1 MLLAKTQNTCILC
14 NIMNSNTDISTS
26 ILNQAMQAKKAS
38 HVLRQAPTKQKNNF
52 LNFLAT
58 ALEENLEYVLAEN
71 AKDLTNAINI
81 TVAMKRRLTLSKE
94 IILDMAKSVRE
105 IGAAEDPVGKV
116 EKETRRPDGL
126 SILRVRVPIGVIAV
140 IFESR
145 PNVIIDVAA
154 LCVKSGNAV
163 IVRGGKE
170 ALFSNNALEICIK
183 KALEQ
188 SGLPIYAVQQLEDRR
203 HEAIGELVQLEDY
216 LDLVIPRGRE
226 ELIRMV
232 SEKSR
237 VAVIKHVR
245 GLCHLY
251 IDSEADVKKSIRLAI
266 NAKTSNP
273 STCNSIET
281 LLVHKDL
288 ADRVIP
294 DLLLELFEKNVEV
307 RGDEKV
313 CKYDPRCIQAT
324 ESDWSTEYLDFILSI
339 KIVDSYDEAIL
350 HIQKYSSGLTD
361 SIATENKARADD
373 FLRVIDSA
381 SVLVNASNRL
391 TDGGVFGLGAEI
403 GISTSRIHMRG
414 PMGLED
420 LTVTRYNVIGNGQI
434 RE

>member
-1 MLLAKTQNTCILC
+1 VYIDNK
-14 NIMNSNTDISTS
+14 MNSITNISKS
-26 ILNQAMQAKKAS
+26 VINQAIRAKEAAS
-38 HVLRQAPTKQKNNF
+38 MLRQASTDQKNNF
-52 LNFLAT
+52 LKILAT
-58 ALEENLEYVLAEN
+58 LLEKNIEEILIENT
-71 AKDLTNAINI
+71 KDLAAADTI
-81 TVAMKRRLTLSKE
+81 TSAMKRRLTLDKNS
-94 IILDMAKSVRE
+94 ILNMAKGVLE
-105 IGAAEDPVGKV
+105 IALAEDPVSKIV
-116 EKETRRPDGL
+116 KDLVRPNGL
-126 SILRVRVPIGVIAV
+126 KISRIRVPIGVIAI

-170 ALFSNNALEICIK
+170 ALCSNTVLEKYIS

-188 SGLPIYAVQQLEDRR
+188 SGLPVFAVQQLEDRR

-226 ELIRMV
+226 ELIRLV

-237 VAVIKHVR
+237 VAVIKHKR

-251 IDSEADVKKSIRLAI
+251 IDSEAIVTKAI
-266 NAKTSNP
+266 KIAVNAKTSNP
-273 STCNSIET
+273 STCNTIET
-281 LLVHKDL
+281 LLVHKDI
-288 ADRVIP
+288 ADKLMP
-294 DLLLELFEKNVEV
+294 SLLKELFGRGVEI
-307 RGDEKV
+307 RGDENV
-313 CKYDPRCIQAT
+313 CKYDSRCILAT
-324 ESDWSTEYLDFILSI
+324 EEDWSTEYLDLILSI
-339 KIVDSYDEAIL
+339 KIVDSYEDAIK

-361 SIATENKARADD
+361 AIVTENKKRAED
-373 FLRVIDSA
+373 FLKAIDSA
-381 SVLVNASNRL
+381 VVLVNASNRL

-420 LTVTRYNVIGNGQI
+420 LTVTRYNVLGDGHI

>member
-1 MLLAKTQNTCILC
+1 
-14 NIMNSNTDISTS
+14 MNSNIFTS
-26 ILNQAMQAKKAS
+26 VVDQAIKAKKAS
-38 HVLRQAPTKQKNNF
+38 GILRQTPTDQKNSF
-52 LNFLAT
+52 LLTLAT
-58 ALEENLEYVLAEN
+58 LLEGRVKEILTDNMKDIN
-71 AKDLTNAINI
+71 SAKNI
-81 TVAMKRRLTLSKE
+81 TIAMKRRLTLNRDM
-94 IILDMAKSVRE
+94 IIDMSNSVRE
-105 IGAAEDPVGKV
+105 IATAEDPVGKIV
-116 EKETRRPDGL
+116 KKTIRPSGL
-126 SILRVRVPIGVIAV
+126 NVIRVRVPIGVITI

-170 ALFSNNALEICIK
+170 ALHSNTALMTCITM
-183 KALEQ
+183 ALEQ
-188 SGLPIYAVQQLEDRR
+188 SKLPIYAVQQLEDRR

-237 VAVIKHVR
+237 VAVIKHMR

-251 IDSEADVKKSIRLAI
+251 IDNDADVVKAIRIAV

-281 LLVHKDL
+281 LLIHKDI
-288 ADRVIP
+288 ADKMMP
-294 DLLLELFEKNVEV
+294 LLLKELFEKGVEI
-307 RGDEKV
+307 RGDKSV
-313 CKYDPRCIQAT
+313 CKYDSRCVVAQ
-324 ESDWSTEYLDFILSI
+324 EKDWSIEYLDLILSV
-339 KIVDSYDEAIL
+339 KIVDSYEEAIE
-350 HIQKYSSGLTD
+350 HIQQYSSGLTD
-361 SIATENKARADD
+361 AIVTENKARAED
-373 FLRVIDSA
+373 FLKVIDSA
-381 SVLVNASNRL
+381 TVLVNASNRL
-391 TDGGVFGLGAEI
+391 TDGGVFGLGAEM

-420 LTVTRYNVIGNGQI
+420 LTVTRYNVIGDGQI

>member
-1 MLLAKTQNTCILC
+1 MYIDNK
-14 NIMNSNTDISTS
+14 MNSITNISKS
-26 ILNQAMQAKKAS
+26 VINQAIRAKEAAS
-38 HVLRQAPTKQKNNF
+38 MLRQASTDQKNNF
-52 LNFLAT
+52 LKILAT
-58 ALEENLEYVLAEN
+58 LLEKNIEEILIENT
-71 AKDLTNAINI
+71 KDLAAADTI
-81 TVAMKRRLTLSKE
+81 TSAMKRRLTLDKNS
-94 IILDMAKSVRE
+94 ILNMAKGVLE
-105 IGAAEDPVGKV
+105 IALAEDPVSKIV
-116 EKETRRPDGL
+116 KDLVRPNGL
-126 SILRVRVPIGVIAV
+126 KISRIRVPIGVIAI

-170 ALFSNNALEICIK
+170 ALCSNTVLEKYIS

-188 SGLPIYAVQQLEDRR
+188 SGLPVFAVQQLEDRR

-226 ELIRMV
+226 ELIRLV

-237 VAVIKHVR
+237 VAVIKHKR

-251 IDSEADVKKSIRLAI
+251 IDSEAIVTKAI
-266 NAKTSNP
+266 KIAVNAKTSNP
-273 STCNSIET
+273 STCNTIET
-281 LLVHKDL
+281 LLVHKDI
-288 ADRVIP
+288 ADKLMP
-294 DLLLELFEKNVEV
+294 SLLKELFGRGVEI
-307 RGDEKV
+307 RGDENV
-313 CKYDPRCIQAT
+313 CKYDSRCILAT
-324 ESDWSTEYLDFILSI
+324 EEDWSTEYLDLILSI
-339 KIVDSYDEAIL
+339 KIVDSYEDAIK

-361 SIATENKARADD
+361 AIVTENKKRAED
-373 FLRVIDSA
+373 FLKAIDSA
-381 SVLVNASNRL
+381 VVLVNASNRL

-420 LTVTRYNVIGNGQI
+420 LTVTRYNVLGDGHI

>member
-1 MLLAKTQNTCILC
+1 MNIQTQSVLDQAQKAKKAAGVLRQETTEKKDAFLLVLADLLVKNTENILTENGKDMLLA
-14 NIMNSNTDISTS
+14 SG
-26 ILNQAMQAKKAS
+26 
-38 HVLRQAPTKQKNNF
+38 
-52 LNFLAT
+52 
-58 ALEENLEYVLAEN
+58 
-71 AKDLTNAINI
+71 LTN
-81 TVAMKRRLTLSKE
+81 AMKRRLELTAQSIE
-94 IILDMAKSVRE
+94 TIAQSVRE
-105 IGAAEDPVGKV
+105 IAKADDPVGKV
-116 EKETRRPDGL
+116 VKEWTRPSGL
-126 SILRVRVPIGVIAV
+126 RIVRIRVPIGVIAS

-170 ALFSNNALEICIK
+170 AQHSNNVLMECIT
-183 KALEQ
+183 KALAEV
-188 SGLPIYAVQQLEDRR
+188 GLPIDSVQQLEDRR

-226 ELIRMV
+226 ELIRTV

-237 VAVIKHVR
+237 VPVMRHMR

-251 IDSEADVKKSIRLAI
+251 VDSDADIEKAISIAV
-266 NAKTSNP
+266 NAKVSNP

-281 LLVHKDL
+281 LLVHKDI
-288 ADRVIP
+288 ADKIMP
-294 DLLLELFEKNVEV
+294 QLLKVLFENGVEV
-307 RGDEKV
+307 RGDSRTCSYEA
-313 CKYDPRCIQAT
+313 RCLLAT
-324 ESDWSTEYLDFILSI
+324 EQDWSSEYLDLILSV
-339 KIVDSYDEAIL
+339 KIVDSFDEAVE

-361 SIATENKARADD
+361 SIITENQDHSNQFLKA
-373 FLRVIDSA
+373 IDSA
-381 SVLVNASNRL
+381 TVLVNASNRL

-420 LTVTRYNVIGNGQI
+420 LTVTRYNVIGDGQI

>member
-1 MLLAKTQNTCILC
+1 ML
-14 NIMNSNTDISTS
+14 NSTITISKSVT
-26 ILNQAMQAKKAS
+26 NQAIRAKKAALI
-38 HVLRQAPTKQKNNF
+38 LRQAPTNQKNNF
-52 LNFLAT
+52 LMTLAILLEKC
-58 ALEENLEYVLAEN
+58 ADEILEENT
-71 AKDLTNAINI
+71 KDVIAADDVT
-81 TVAMKRRLTLSKE
+81 TAMKRRLTLNKD
-94 IILDMAKSVRE
+94 IIIDMVRGIRE
-105 IGAAEDPVGKV
+105 IAKAEDPVGKV
-116 EKETRRPDGL
+116 VKEIINPDGL
-126 SILRVRVPIGVIAV
+126 NVLQVRVPIGVIAI

-170 ALFSNNALEICIK
+170 ALHSNTAFMACIKEALEK
-183 KALEQ
+183 

-226 ELIRMV
+226 ELIKMV

-237 VAVIKHVR
+237 VAVIKHMR

-251 IDSEADVKKSIRLAI
+251 IDSDADITKAI
-266 NAKTSNP
+266 NIAVNAKTSNP

-281 LLVHKDL
+281 LLIHKDV
-288 ADRVIP
+288 APRVIP
-294 DLLLELFEKNVEV
+294 FLFKELFEKGVEI
-307 RGDEKV
+307 RGDERV
-313 CKYDPRCIQAT
+313 CKYDSRCVAAT
-324 ESDWSTEYLDFILSI
+324 EEDWSTEYLDFILSV
-339 KIVDSYDEAIL
+339 KIVDSYEEAIQ

-361 SIATENKARADD
+361 AIVTENKTRAED
-373 FLRVIDSA
+373 FLKAIDSA
-381 SVLVNASNRL
+381 TVLINASNRL
-391 TDGGVFGLGAEI
+391 TDGSVFGLGAEI

-420 LTVTRYNVIGNGQI
+420 LTVTRYNVVGDGNI

>member
-1 MLLAKTQNTCILC
+1 MC
-14 NIMNSNTDISTS
+14 NIEWVMNTNEFASTV
-26 ILNQAMQAKKAS
+26 NQAVKAKGAAGI
-38 HVLRQAPTKQKNNF
+38 LRQTSTEQKNNF
-52 LNFLAT
+52 LDILASL
-58 ALEENLEYVLAEN
+58 LEKNIEKILSENQ
-71 AKDLTNAINI
+71 KDLDTVGDI
-81 TVAMKRRLTLSKE
+81 TAAMKHRLTLNKN

-105 IGAAEDPVGKV
+105 IAKAEDPVGKLV
-116 EKETRRPDGL
+116 KETIRPDGL
-126 SILRVRVPIGVIAV
+126 KILRVRVPIGVIAV

-170 ALFSNNALEICIK
+170 ALHSNNILTEYITTALK
-183 KALEQ
+183 Q
-188 SGLPIYAVQQLEDRR
+188 SQLPISSVQQLEDRR

-226 ELIRMV
+226 ELIRAV

-237 VAVIKHVR
+237 VAVIKHMR

-251 IDSEADVKKSIRLAI
+251 IDSSADISKAI
-266 NAKTSNP
+266 HIAVNAKTSNP
-273 STCNSIET
+273 SACNSIET
-281 LLVHKDL
+281 LLIHKGV
-288 ADRVIP
+288 ADRVMP
-294 DLLLELFEKNVEV
+294 ELLKKLFEKGVEV
-307 RGDEKV
+307 RGDENV
-313 CKYDPRCIQAT
+313 CKYDSRCIAAK
-324 ESDWSTEYLDFILSI
+324 EEDWSTEYLDLILSI
-339 KIVDSYDEAIL
+339 KIIDSYEEAVQ

-361 SIATENKARADD
+361 AIVTEDKARAKD
-373 FLRVIDSA
+373 FLKVIDSA
-381 SVLVNASNRL
+381 TVLVNASNRL

-420 LTVTRYNVIGNGQI
+420 LTVTKYNVVGNGQI

>member
-1 MLLAKTQNTCILC
+1 MNT
-14 NIMNSNTDISTS
+14 NEFASTV
-26 ILNQAMQAKKAS
+26 NQAVKAKGAAGI
-38 HVLRQAPTKQKNNF
+38 LRQTSTEQKNNF
-52 LNFLAT
+52 LDILASL
-58 ALEENLEYVLAEN
+58 LEKNIEKILSENQ
-71 AKDLTNAINI
+71 KDLDTVGDI
-81 TVAMKRRLTLSKE
+81 TAAMKHRLTLNKN

-105 IGAAEDPVGKV
+105 IAKAEDPVGKLV
-116 EKETRRPDGL
+116 KETIRPDGL
-126 SILRVRVPIGVIAV
+126 KILRVRVPIGVIAV

-170 ALFSNNALEICIK
+170 ALHSNNILTEYITTALK
-183 KALEQ
+183 Q
-188 SGLPIYAVQQLEDRR
+188 SQLPISSVQQLEDRR

-226 ELIRMV
+226 ELIRAV

-237 VAVIKHVR
+237 VAVIKHMR

-251 IDSEADVKKSIRLAI
+251 IDSSADISKAI
-266 NAKTSNP
+266 HIAVNAKTSNP
-273 STCNSIET
+273 SACNSIET
-281 LLVHKDL
+281 LLIHKGV
-288 ADRVIP
+288 ADRVMP
-294 DLLLELFEKNVEV
+294 ELLKKLFEKGVEV
-307 RGDEKV
+307 RGDENV
-313 CKYDPRCIQAT
+313 CKYDSRCIAAK
-324 ESDWSTEYLDFILSI
+324 EEDWSTEYLDLILSI
-339 KIVDSYDEAIL
+339 KIIDSYEEAVQ

-361 SIATENKARADD
+361 AIVTEDKARAKD
-373 FLRVIDSA
+373 FLKVIDSA
-381 SVLVNASNRL
+381 TVLVNASNRL

-420 LTVTRYNVIGNGQI
+420 LTVTKYNVVGNGQI

>member
-1 MLLAKTQNTCILC
+1 MTEVKQPQSVIE
-14 NIMNSNTDISTS
+14 
-26 ILNQAMQAKKAS
+26 QAQKAKKAAG
-38 HVLRQAPTKQKNNF
+38 VLRQETTEKKNAF
-52 LNFLAT
+52 LLAL
-58 ALEENLEYVLAEN
+58 ADLLEENTENILAEN
-71 AKDLTNAINI
+71 SKDMLSASNLTN
-81 TVAMKRRLTLSKE
+81 AMKRRLELTAQSVE
-94 IILDMAKSVRE
+94 AMANGVRE
-105 IGAAEDPVGKV
+105 IAKADDPVGKV
-116 EKETRRPDGL
+116 VKEWTRPNGL
-126 SILRVRVPIGVIAV
+126 RIVRVRVPIGVIAS

-170 ALFSNNALEICIK
+170 AQHSNNALIVCIT
-183 KALEQ
+183 KALEKA
-188 SGLPIYAVQQLEDRR
+188 GLPIDSVQQLEDRR

-226 ELIRMV
+226 ELIRAV

-237 VAVIKHVR
+237 VPVMKHMR

-251 IDSEADVKKSIRLAI
+251 IDSDADIEKAIRIAV
-266 NAKTSNP
+266 NAKVSNP

-281 LLVHKDL
+281 LLVHKNVVDE
-288 ADRVIP
+288 IMP
-294 DLLLELFEKNVEV
+294 KLLEKLFAKGVEV
-307 RGDEKV
+307 RGDSRT
-313 CKYDPRCIQAT
+313 CSYDARCVPASEQ
-324 ESDWSTEYLDFILSI
+324 DWSTEYLDFILSV
-339 KIVDSYDEAIL
+339 KIVDSFDEAVQ

-361 SIATENKARADD
+361 AIVTENKNHADQ
-373 FLRVIDSA
+373 FLKAIDSA
-381 SVLVNASNRL
+381 TVLVNASNRL

-420 LTVTRYNVIGNGQI
+420 LTVTRYNVIGDGQI

>member
-1 MLLAKTQNTCILC
+1 MYICSMLNSTITISKSTKDQAIRAKE
-14 NIMNSNTDISTS
+14 
-26 ILNQAMQAKKAS
+26 AAKI
-38 HVLRQAPTKQKNNF
+38 LRQVSTNQKNNF
-52 LNFLAT
+52 LMALAT
-58 ALEENLEYVLAEN
+58 LLEEHIDEILIEN
-71 AKDLTNAINI
+71 AKDITAAKNITNA
-81 TVAMKRRLTLSKE
+81 MKSRLTLSKD
-94 IILDMAKSVRE
+94 IITGMVKGVRE
-105 IGAAEDPVGKV
+105 IAKSEDPVGKV
-116 EKETRRPDGL
+116 VREIVNPNGL
-126 SILRVRVPIGVIAV
+126 NILRVRVPIGVIAI

-170 ALFSNNALEICIK
+170 ALQSNTAFMKCITLALEK
-183 KALEQ
+183 SE
-188 SGLPIYAVQQLEDRR
+188 LPIYAVQQLEDRR
-203 HEAIGELVQLEDY
+203 YEAIGELVQLEDY

-237 VAVIKHVR
+237 VAVIKHMR

-251 IDSEADVKKSIRLAI
+251 IDSGADITKAINIAI

-281 LLVHKDL
+281 LLIHKNI
-288 ADRVIP
+288 ADKVMP
-294 DLLLELFEKNVEV
+294 LLLEKFFEKSVEI
-307 RGDEKV
+307 RGDERV
-313 CKYDPRCIQAT
+313 CKYDSRCISAT
-324 ESDWSTEYLDFILSI
+324 EEDWSTEYLDLILSV
-339 KIVDSYDEAIL
+339 KVVDSYEEAIE

-361 SIATENKARADD
+361 AIVTENKGHADD
-373 FLRVIDSA
+373 FLKVIDSA
-381 SVLVNASNRL
+381 TVLVNASNRL

-420 LTVTRYNVIGNGQI
+420 LTVTRYNVIGDGHL

>member
-1 MLLAKTQNTCILC
+1 M
-14 NIMNSNTDISTS
+14 SSE
-26 ILNQAMQAKKAS
+26 KKAQLVLDQARKAKVAAG
-38 HVLRQAPTKQKNNF
+38 VLRQETTEKKNTF
-52 LNFLAT
+52 LLTLADLIEKNT
-58 ALEENLEYVLAEN
+58 ENILAEN
-71 AKDLTNAINI
+71 SKDMSLASGLTN
-81 TVAMKRRLTLSKE
+81 AMKRRLELTAQNIE
-94 IILDMAKSVRE
+94 AMASSVRE
-105 IGAAEDPVGKV
+105 IAKADDPVGKV
-116 EKETRRPDGL
+116 VKELTRPNGL
-126 SILRVRVPIGVIAV
+126 RIIRVRVPIGVIAS

-170 ALFSNNALEICIK
+170 ALHSNTAFMVCIKEALEK
-183 KALEQ
+183 

-226 ELIRMV
+226 ELIKMV

-237 VAVIKHVR
+237 VAVIKHMR

-251 IDSEADVKKSIRLAI
+251 IDSDASIAKAI
-266 NAKTSNP
+266 RIAVNSKTSNP

-281 LLVHKDL
+281 LLVHKNI
-288 ADRVIP
+288 ADQIMP
-294 DLLLELFEKNVEV
+294 ELLKELFKKDVEIRGDKNV
-307 RGDEKV
+307 R
-313 CKYDPRCIQAT
+313 KYDPRCIAAK
-324 ESDWSTEYLDFILSI
+324 EKDWSTEYLDLILSV
-339 KIVDSYDEAIL
+339 KIVDSYEEAIQ

-361 SIATENKARADD
+361 AIVTENKTRAED
-373 FLRVIDSA
+373 FLKAIDSA
-381 SVLVNASNRL
+381 TVLVNVSNRL
-391 TDGGVFGLGAEI
+391 TDGSVFGLGAEI

>member
-1 MLLAKTQNTCILC
+1 
-14 NIMNSNTDISTS
+14 MNYIINVSSS
-26 ILNQAMQAKKAS
+26 ILNQAKNAKQAAMILRVAS
-38 HVLRQAPTKQKNNF
+38 TQQKNDF
-52 LNFLAT
+52 LGNLAT
-58 ALEENLEYVLAEN
+58 ILEENVEKILVENSKDLEN
-71 AKDLTNAINI
+71 AKNLTN
-81 TVAMKRRLTLSKE
+81 AMKRRLTLNKD
-94 IILDMAKSVRE
+94 IILGMVKSVRE
-105 IGAAEDPVGKV
+105 IAADEDPVGKIV
-116 EKETRRPDGL
+116 KEVIRPNGL
-126 SILRVRVPIGVIAV
+126 KILRVRVPIGVIAI

-145 PNVIIDVAA
+145 PNVIIDIAA

-170 ALFSNNALEICIK
+170 ALCSNTALFNCINA
-183 KALEQ
+183 ALNQ
-188 SGLPIYAVQQLEDRR
+188 SGLPTDAVQQLEDRR
-203 HEAIGELVQLEDY
+203 HEAIGELIQLEDY

-251 IDSEADVKKSIRLAI
+251 IDNNADVEQAIRIAV

-281 LLVHKDL
+281 LLVHQDI
-288 ADRVIP
+288 ADRIMP
-294 DLLLELFEKNVEV
+294 TLLKELFEKNVEI
-307 RGDEKV
+307 RGDKNV
-313 CKYDPRCIQAT
+313 CKYDSRCIEAR
-324 ESDWSTEYLDFILSI
+324 EEDWSTEYLDLILSI
-339 KIVDSYDEAIL
+339 KIVNSYEEAVE
-350 HIQKYSSGLTD
+350 HIHKYSSGLTD
-361 SIATENKARADD
+361 TIVTKNKATAED
-373 FLRVIDSA
+373 FLRVVDSA

-420 LTVTRYNVIGNGQI
+420 LTVTRYNVLGNGQI

>member
-1 MLLAKTQNTCILC
+1 MGQAVRAKE
-14 NIMNSNTDISTS
+14 
-26 ILNQAMQAKKAS
+26 AAKI
-38 HVLRQAPTKQKNNF
+38 LRQAPTNQKNNF
-52 LNFLAT
+52 LMALAVL
-58 ALEENLEYVLAEN
+58 LEERTDEILEEN
-71 AKDLTNAINI
+71 AKDVIATENI
-81 TVAMKRRLTLSKE
+81 TNAMKRRLTLNKDIITSIVKGVHE
-94 IILDMAKSVRE
+94 IAK
-105 IGAAEDPVGKV
+105 AEDPVGKV
-116 EKETRRPDGL
+116 VKEIINPNGL
-126 SILRVRVPIGVIAV
+126 NILRVRVPIGVIAI

-170 ALFSNNALEICIK
+170 ALHSNTAFMVCIKEALEK
-183 KALEQ
+183 

-226 ELIRMV
+226 ELIKMV

-237 VAVIKHVR
+237 VAVIKHMR

-251 IDSEADVKKSIRLAI
+251 IDSDASIAKAI
-266 NAKTSNP
+266 RIAVNAKTSNP

-281 LLVHKDL
+281 LLVHKNI
-288 ADRVIP
+288 ADQIMP
-294 DLLLELFEKNVEV
+294 ELLKELFKKDVEIRGDKNV
-307 RGDEKV
+307 R
-313 CKYDPRCIQAT
+313 KYDPRCIAAK
-324 ESDWSTEYLDFILSI
+324 EKDWSTEYLDLILSV
-339 KIVDSYDEAIL
+339 KIVDSYEEAIQ

-361 SIATENKARADD
+361 AIVTENKTRAED
-373 FLRVIDSA
+373 FLKAIDSA
-381 SVLVNASNRL
+381 TVLVNVSNRL
-391 TDGGVFGLGAEI
+391 TDGSVFGLGAEI

>member
-1 MLLAKTQNTCILC
+1 M
-14 NIMNSNTDISTS
+14 SSE
-26 ILNQAMQAKKAS
+26 KKAQLVLDQARKAKVAAG
-38 HVLRQAPTKQKNNF
+38 VLRQETTEKKNTF
-52 LNFLAT
+52 LLTLADL
-58 ALEENLEYVLAEN
+58 LEKNTEHILAEN
-71 AKDLTNAINI
+71 SKDISLASTLTN
-81 TVAMKRRLTLSKE
+81 AMKRRLELTAQNIE
-94 IILDMAKSVRE
+94 AMANSVRE
-105 IGAAEDPVGKV
+105 IAKADDPVGKIM
-116 EKETRRPDGL
+116 KEWTRPNGL
-126 SILRVRVPIGVIAV
+126 RIIRVRVPIGVIAS

-170 ALFSNNALEICIK
+170 ALHSNNALMACIT
-183 KALEQ
+183 KALEKA
-188 SGLPIYAVQQLEDRR
+188 GLPIDSVQQLEDRR

-226 ELIRMV
+226 ELIRAV

-237 VAVIKHVR
+237 VPVMKHKR

-251 IDSEADVKKSIRLAI
+251 IDSEADTEKAIRIAV
-266 NAKTSNP
+266 NAKVSNP

-281 LLVHKDL
+281 LLVHKEV
-288 ADRVIP
+288 ADEVMP
-294 DLLLELFEKNVEV
+294 KLLEQLFQEGVEV
-307 RGDEKV
+307 RGDSRT
-313 CKYDPRCIQAT
+313 CAYNQRCIPAT
-324 ESDWSTEYLDFILSI
+324 EHDWSTEYLDLILSV
-339 KIVDSYDEAIL
+339 KIVDSFNEAVQ

-361 SIATENKARADD
+361 AIVTENKDRAED
-373 FLRVIDSA
+373 FLKAIDSA
-381 SVLVNASNRL
+381 TVLVNASNRL

-420 LTVTRYNVIGNGQI
+420 LTVTRYNIIGDGQI

>member
-1 MLLAKTQNTCILC
+1 MYIG
-14 NIMNSNTDISTS
+14 NIMNTTVNISTS
-26 ILNQAMQAKKAS
+26 IINQATNAKKAAM
-38 HVLRQAPTKQKNNF
+38 VLRQASTNQKNRF
-52 LNFLAT
+52 LTILAT
-58 ALEENLEYVLAEN
+58 CLEKQTDKILAEN
-71 AKDLTNAINI
+71 AKDVDAAKNI
-81 TVAMKRRLTLSKE
+81 TTAMKRRLTLSKD
-94 IILDMAKSVRE
+94 IIVAMAKSVRE
-105 IGAAEDPVGKV
+105 IAVAEDPVDKV
-116 EKETRRPDGL
+116 VKEKKRSDGL
-126 SILRVRVPIGVIAV
+126 DILRVRVPIGVIAV

-170 ALFSNNALEICIK
+170 AMHSNTALEACIVE
-183 KALEQ
+183 ALEQ
-188 SGLPIYAVQQLEDRR
+188 SGLPTYAVQQLEDRR
-203 HEAIGELVQLEDY
+203 HEAIEELIQLEDY

-251 IDSEADVKKSIRLAI
+251 IDKEADIAKAIRIAV

-281 LLVHKDL
+281 LLVHKDV
-288 ADRVIP
+288 ADKVMP
-294 DLLLELFEKNVEV
+294 ELLKKLFEKNVEV
-307 RGDEKV
+307 RGDTNV
-313 CKYDPRCIQAT
+313 CKYDSRCVMAK
-324 ESDWSTEYLDFILSI
+324 EEDWSTEYLDFILSI
-339 KIVDSYDEAIL
+339 KILNSYEEAIQ
-350 HIQKYSSGLTD
+350 HVQKYSSGLTD
-361 SIATENKARADD
+361 AIITENKARSED
-373 FLRVIDSA
+373 FLKVIDSA
-381 SVLVNASNRL
+381 TVLVNASNRL
-391 TDGGVFGLGAEI
+391 VDGGVFGLGAEI